1 MIKKFVS
8 AAEAVS
14 KIPDGAVVVIS
25 GFNAST
31 APFYLIDVLL
41 KRYIETGRPKN
52 LFIISDAIPAV
63 PGFGIDKIGKLI
75 LENPGQEFVRG
86 FLLPFY
92 GWAPELQKAVMKN
105 LVEAYTWPIGIVTRW
120 LRATAVGIPGVFS
133 RVGLGTFLDPRQDGP
148 YLNDLARERKTVR
161 IDLVEIDGREY
172 LLYKAPKPNVALIR
186 ATTADEIGN
195 LSMEQEAIYGSVLS
209 IVEAVKAHPGGL
221 VVAQVLRVVTLGEIH
236 PKHVFVPGPLV
247 DYVVIARRGT
257 EVEKYHWQ
265 TASFDLNPVI
275 SGDAPYRVVHEPMP
289 LTAEKV
295 VARRVVVELVRLIK
309 NLGRPVIV
317 NLGIGIPALAADVI
331 REERLDDFI
340 HMTVES
346 GPWGGVALTDVDF
359 GAAMGHYAVI
369 PMPEQFIL
377 YEGGAIDASSLGFLQ
392 IDKEGNVNPAFLPGR
407 MPGPGGFPIIAIG
420 SPRVFFAGG
429 FTAGRR
435 EIKVKDCR
443 LVIEEDGAIIK
454 FVNKVYKIVFS
465 GRYAREEG
473 KEVWYITER
482 AVFKLTQ
489 NGVELVEVAPGV
501 DVERDI
507 FNKMEFKPIIRRV
520 EEIDRRIFC
529 EQRMGLREEALEIVK
544 K

>member
-14 KIPDGAVVVIS
+14 KIPDGAAVVIS

-41 KRYIETGRPKN
+41 KRYMETGRPKN

-209 IVEAVKAHPGGL
+209 IVEAVKAYPGGSCSSPSIESWNSWRDSSKT
-221 VVAQVLRVVTLGEIH
+221 RVCT
-236 PKHVFVPGPLV
+236 
-247 DYVVIARRGT
+247 
-257 EVEKYHWQ
+257 W
-265 TASFDLNPVI
+265 AS
-275 SGDAPYRVVHEPMP
+275 
-289 LTAEKV
+289 
-295 VARRVVVELVRLIK
+295 
-309 NLGRPVIV
+309 
-317 NLGIGIPALAADVI
+317 
-331 REERLDDFI
+331 
-340 HMTVES
+340 
-346 GPWGGVALTDVDF
+346 
-359 GAAMGHYAVI
+359 
-369 PMPEQFIL
+369 
-377 YEGGAIDASSLGFLQ
+377 
-392 IDKEGNVNPAFLPGR
+392 
-407 MPGPGGFPIIAIG
+407 
-420 SPRVFFAGG
+420 
-429 FTAGRR
+429 
-435 EIKVKDCR
+435 CR
-443 LVIEEDGAIIK
+443 LCRYSEAGDRSRKIPLADG
-454 FVNKVYKIVFS
+454 VF
-465 GRYAREEG
+465 
-473 KEVWYITER
+473 
-482 AVFKLTQ
+482 
-489 NGVELVEVAPGV
+489 
-501 DVERDI
+501 
-507 FNKMEFKPIIRRV
+507 
-520 EEIDRRIFC
+520 
-529 EQRMGLREEALEIVK
+529 
-544 K
+544 